1 MVIQSCFR
9 KMNTTSDVNW
19 YFNILE
25 LEKVIKAESYKVIP
39 RKRLKR
45 KITFELLK
53 SKIAFFDLRCAS
65 SCKNNFYIV
74 FSNGNFLG
82 TDRTIIIAKHLLR
95 NDTTPREYV
104 FQSVHHCS
112 QATSTS
118 EQSPFFTTLICN
130 VLHSTLC
137 ASQKMTT
144 NPRPGFIN

>member
-1 MVIQSCFR
+1 MQMVIQSCFR

-25 LEKVIKAESYKVIP
+25 FEKVIKAESYKVIP

-65 SCKNNFYIV
+65 SCKNNFYII

-104 FQSVHHCS
+104 FHQFIIVGGLR
-112 QATSTS
+112 
-118 EQSPFFTTLICN
+118 ERVN
-130 VLHSTLC
+130 RVLSLQH
-137 ASQKMTT
+137 
-144 NPRPGFIN
+144 